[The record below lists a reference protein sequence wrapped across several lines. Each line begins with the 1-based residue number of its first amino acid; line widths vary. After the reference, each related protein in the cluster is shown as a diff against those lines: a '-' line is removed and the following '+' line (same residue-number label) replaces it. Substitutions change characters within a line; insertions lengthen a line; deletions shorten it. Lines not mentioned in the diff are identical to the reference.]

1 MFGPAECDYHVYSS
15 NKSLEP
21 TAGRCEVHVSFYET
35 VLDVCYTRRRQ
46 RWLSSFSLDAEAFL
60 DSIAITSRRWHTAGD
75 ARCCSS
81 VSDTAH
87 CYFGSTLSFSG
98 FCAVAHPANAPQ
110 SHSGGGAPDSF
121 RLSHDIRCF
130 ARGERCILGAGRRAD
145 HRAVGCD
152 LAGRSLRADGDAL
165 LFRRATLCLGRSSD
179 CYCRRYIVGC
189 CVRPMSLA
197 HQASS
202 QAMQR
207 TASHPAIYFL
217 GVCHPP
223 YGCVTRFT
231 GLAVAD
237 LVSR

>member
-1 MFGPAECDYHVYSS
+1 MQLHRACHRPR
-15 NKSLEP
+15 P
-21 TAGRCEVHVSFYET
+21 
-35 VLDVCYTRRRQ
+35 
-46 RWLSSFSLDAEAFL
+46 WLISFSLDAKAFL

-75 ARCCSS
+75 AWCCSS

-121 RLSHDIRCF
+121 RLSHDIRCS
-130 ARGERCILGAGRRAD
+130 ARGERCILGAGSRAD
-145 HRAVGCD
+145 HRALGCD

-189 CVRPMSLA
+189 CVRPMSPHTKHL
-197 HQASS
+197 
-202 QAMQR
+202 
-207 TASHPAIYFL
+207 T
-217 GVCHPP
+217 
-223 YGCVTRFT
+223 TRCSEPRPGPMRSLHVVSTFSLQPRALP
-231 GLAVAD
+231 GAVAD
-237 LVSR
+237 LGLVRS

>member
-1 MFGPAECDYHVYSS
+1 MLKRSLTRLRLLRGAGILLVTLGVVHLVATPHIATLVRDSASPAS
-15 NKSLEP
+15 
-21 TAGRCEVHVSFYET
+21 A
-35 VLDVCYTRRRQ
+35 
-46 RWLSSFSLDAEAFL
+46 RWLTPPMLL
-60 DSIAITSRRWHTAGD
+60 NHILVG
-75 ARCCSS
+75 
-81 VSDTAH
+81 V
-87 CYFGSTLSFSG
+87 
-98 FCAVAHPANAPQ
+98 
-110 SHSGGGAPDSF
+110 PDSS
-121 RLSHDIRCF
+121 RLSHDVRCSVC
-130 ARGERCILGAGRRAD
+130 RERCILGAGCRAD
-145 HRAVGCD
+145 HRALGCD

-202 QAMQR
+202 KVMQR